1 MDNHTENSSQQN
13 LSSEE
18 SLDDYTL
25 SLETKVIFIFLGF
38 AALVITIANILV
50 LVLAWLMKSLRTKT
64 NLFLLGL
71 AASDLLTGVLVV
83 PLLISCNVAY
93 DNETICMAMD
103 VCQRG
108 LAISTILHL
117 ACAVS
122 ERYIKIS
129 SPFKYVFIVTKRRI
143 AVVLFSV
150 WTSAMTVSLAQLVM
164 VDSLQ
169 DRVQIHL
176 TYNATVLCLFVFIPF
191 IVTFVTFIRIYLI
204 MKQSTESR
212 MKMTPARH
220 SMTQRKKQ
228 RANEKGCVL
237 VYLTMLVCFV
247 LAWFPYF
254 FLTLLIDLESPL
266 VKDIPDWVS
275 VMLLFLKI
283 SSALLDPPL
292 FTFFKTDF
300 QNALRRFASGS
311 WKNATGVSRN
321 STRSTRKT
329 PGSNRLS
336 SANL

>member
-1 MDNHTENSSQQN
+1 MDNHTENSLQQN

-64 NLFLLGL
+64 NLFLLSL

-129 SPFKYVFIVTKRRI
+129 SPFKYVSIVTVKTKNRGCVIFSVDVRHDSFPGSVSHGRFVTGQSANSPYLQCDRALPFRI
-143 AVVLFSV
+143 YSFHSHVGDVYSNLSHHETKHRVPDENDAREAFHDTAEEATRQRKGLCVGLPHYVGLLRTRVVSVLFLDSVDRFGIPSCQGYSRLGQRNALVLENQFCPVGPAVVHIFQDGFSER
-150 WTSAMTVSLAQLVM
+150 SSKI
-164 VDSLQ
+164 
-169 DRVQIHL
+169 RFR
-176 TYNATVLCLFVFIPF
+176 FV
-191 IVTFVTFIRIYLI
+191 
-204 MKQSTESR
+204 
-212 MKMTPARH
+212 
-220 SMTQRKKQ
+220 
-228 RANEKGCVL
+228 EKC
-237 VYLTMLVCFV
+237 YWC
-247 LAWFPYF
+247 
-254 FLTLLIDLESPL
+254 
-266 VKDIPDWVS
+266 K
-275 VMLLFLKI
+275 
-283 SSALLDPPL
+283 
-292 FTFFKTDF
+292 
-300 QNALRRFASGS
+300 
-311 WKNATGVSRN
+311 
-321 STRSTRKT
+321 
-329 PGSNRLS
+329 
-336 SANL
+336 